1 MYDSR
6 TEDDSEADEEDDG
19 GGSDGEEEDEEEPH
33 FECDKSDKEHVHDV
47 SGHRDIRTE
56 IFPFF

>member
-6 TEDDSEADEEDDG
+6 IEDDSEGEEEEE
-19 GGSDGEEEDEEEPH
+19 GSDEEDEEEPH

-47 SGHRDIRTE
+47 RYTIV
-56 IFPFF
+56 